1 MSQVLSQSEVDA
13 LLAAVTEGEIANTDG
28 TGGGGK
34 SGPGDAPKDD
44 RVVVAYDLTS
54 QDRIIRGRLPQLD
67 VIYEKFMR
75 SFRVSLSSALRKI
88 ATLNHASTDFLK
100 FGEFINTL
108 PMPTC
113 MSVLRFNALR
123 GSALM
128 VIESKLAYALVDSFF
143 GGADRPY
150 SKIEGKDFT
159 AIELQIIRK
168 VVDLGIGDL
177 EEAWLS
183 VEKID
188 CSFVRTEINPQFVG
202 IVPPTDIVIASTFD
216 VELENANG
224 VITLVVPYS
233 TIEPIKQKLSTG
245 FQVESDQTDKKL
257 WTAVLEDQ
265 LLGTE
270 VEVKV
275 DLGTTEISVEDLT
288 GLKAGDVI
296 MLDQDA
302 TAEFDVQVE
311 GVKKFKGY
319 YGVHHGS
326 VAVQLTRTIK
336 KEGVSYVGRTS
347 GKAAG
352 RGRNLE

>member
-13 LLAAVTEGEIANTDG
+13 LLAAVSEGEIASGEDGAKPGG
-28 TGGGGK
+28 TGV
-34 SGPGDAPKDD
+34 PGDD
-44 RVVVAYDLTS
+44 RVVVVYDLTS

-113 MSVLRFNALR
+113 MSVLRFNTLR
-123 GSALM
+123 GSALL

-150 SKIEGKDFT
+150 TKIEGKDFT
-159 AIELQIIRK
+159 PIELSIVRK
-168 VVDLGIGDL
+168 VVDLAIDDL
-177 EEAWLS
+177 EQAWAS

-188 CSFVRTEINPQFVG
+188 ASFVRTEINPQFVG

-224 VITLVVPYS
+224 TITLVIPYS
-233 TIEPIKQKLSTG
+233 TIEPIKQKLSSG
-245 FQVESDQTDKKL
+245 FQVESDQTDKKMWTSIIKKQL
-257 WTAVLEDQ
+257 LETAVDITVP
-265 LLGTE
+265 LGESAITLDDLMNL
-270 VEVKV
+270 KV
-275 DLGTTEISVEDLT
+275 
-288 GLKAGDVI
+288 GDVI
-296 MLDQDA
+296 PLNQDVSGELD
-302 TAEFDVQVE
+302 VKIE
-311 GVKKFKGY
+311 GVKKFKSYHGI
-319 YGVHHGS
+319 HHGT
-326 VAVQLTRTIK
+326 VAVQITRPITK
-336 KEGVSYVGRTS
+336 
-347 GKAAG
+347 
-352 RGRNLE
+352 